1 MSLTIED
8 GTSKTDA
15 NSFISLVD
23 ADAFHSSMG
32 NTGWTGTDPVKEQAL
47 VRATAYLE
55 MKYGLRWA
63 GYRKNSTQALSWPRQ
78 FVPVPN
84 LLIPEYITDTSIP
97 TEIKNACAILALK
110 ALSAELVSDEERAV
124 ISESVSGAVSVTYSE
139 FSQQQKV
146 YPEITMLLN
155 RYLAASSGLQM
166 IRV

>member
-1 MSLTIED
+1 MAITVED
-8 GTSKTDA
+8 GTGLTTAD
-15 NSFISLVD
+15 SFISLVD
-23 ADAFHSSMG
+23 AAAYHTARG
-32 NTGWTGTDPVKEQAL
+32 NSAWTGTDTVKEQAL
-47 VRATAYLE
+47 VRATSYLE
-55 MKYGLRWA
+55 QKYGLKWA
-63 GYRKNSTQALSWPRQ
+63 GYRKTSTQALSWPRQ
-78 FVPVPN
+78 FVPMPN
-84 LLIPEYITDTSIP
+84 LLIPEYITDTSVP